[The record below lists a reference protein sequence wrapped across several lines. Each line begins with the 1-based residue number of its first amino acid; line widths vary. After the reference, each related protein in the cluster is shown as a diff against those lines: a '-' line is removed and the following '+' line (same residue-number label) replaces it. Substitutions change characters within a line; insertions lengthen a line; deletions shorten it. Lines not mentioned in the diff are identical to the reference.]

1 MQSIPA
7 LHEASLAMLDCR
19 DIRMSFGG
27 IPVLKGTS
35 LALEPGTVTALAGEN
50 GAGKSTLMKIASGQ
64 YKPDEGSV
72 HVRGEQLHPGDI
84 QAAHRL
90 GVAIVPQELAS
101 IPEMTVY
108 ENLFVGREIKS
119 ALGLL
124 NRRAMAR
131 KAREYLEPFGLDIDP
146 SVQMGFL
153 PVGVRQII
161 EIAKATSRGAKV
173 LLLDEPTSAISGKE
187 VQRLYGVVRSLRDQG
202 VALLFT
208 THKMEEMRAMADRVI
223 VLRDGELVE
232 DKPLNEISD
241 DAIVQAMIGR
251 ELEDMFPE
259 IGPHQDD
266 VVLNVQ
272 DLVISEGAAPI
283 NLSVR
288 RGEILGLAG
297 LVGAGRTELMESIFG
312 MRRATAGFVSVDG
325 RKLVPGNPAAAINAR
340 VALVPE
346 DRKGAGAVL
355 SMSVMDNASLP
366 GIGAFSTGG
375 WINHRQRSAAIG
387 DIMQSMHLK
396 SRGLGQTMETL
407 SGGNQ
412 QKVVFG
418 RWLTGPVDVLLL
430 DEPTRGVDVG
440 ARSEIYRIIVS
451 LAAQGMAV
459 VMASSDMPEILSLS
473 HRALVMRD
481 LSIAGELSKADLL
494 DPSAQDKIFRLASGL
509 DTSSKKDIENHDK

>member
-1 MQSIPA
+1 MHST
-7 LHEASLAMLDCR
+7 HTSEAVATAAIDCHG
-19 DIRMSFGG
+19 IRMSFGG
-27 IPVLKGTS
+27 IPVLKGIS

-64 YKPDEGSV
+64 YKPDEGTV
-72 HVRGEQLHPGDI
+72 EVRGEHLHAGDI

-108 ENLFVGREIKS
+108 ENLFVGRELRS
-119 ALGLL
+119 VGLL
-124 NRRAMAR
+124 NRGAMVR
-131 KAREYLEPFGLDIDP
+131 KAREFLEPFGLEIDP
-146 SVQMGFL
+146 AARMGSL
-153 PVGVRQII
+153 PVGIRQII
-161 EIAKATSRGAKV
+161 EIVKATSRGAKV
-173 LLLDEPTSAISGKE
+173 LLLDEPTSAIAEQE
-187 VQRLYGVVRSLRDQG
+187 VERLYSVVRSLRDQG
-202 VALLFT
+202 VAMLFT
-208 THKMEEMRAMADRVI
+208 THKMEEIRAMADRVV
-223 VLRDGELVE
+223 VLRDGNLVE
-232 DKPLNEISD
+232 DKPLAELSD
-241 DAIVQAMIGR
+241 DDIVEAMIGR
-251 ELEDMFPE
+251 ELEDMFPG
-259 IGPHQDD
+259 IGSPQEE
-266 VVLNVQ
+266 VALTVQ
-272 DLVISEGAAPI
+272 DLVIGHGTEPVSF
-283 NLSVR
+283 SVR

-312 MRRATAGFVSVDG
+312 MRHASGGSVTVGG
-325 RKLVPGNPAAAINAR
+325 RKVPLGNPAAAITAKI
-340 VALVPE
+340 ALVPE

-355 SMSVMDNASLP
+355 SMSVLDNASLP
-366 GIGAFSTGG
+366 RIKTFTNAG
-375 WINHRQRSAAIG
+375 WINNRKRSGSIG
-387 DIMQSMHLK
+387 DIMRSMNLK

-440 ARSEIYRIIVS
+440 ARSEIYRIVVD

-473 HRALVMRD
+473 HRALVMRG
-481 LSIAGELSKADLL
+481 LTVAGELSKDELL

-509 DTSSKKDIENHDK
+509 EASTKKDMENNDK